1 MLKYCEKYD
10 NILHAVLRITKYRRL
25 VLEMLFK
32 IEKFLEITDLI
43 SMHRKQ
49 LMITFNKEDL
59 NGRKFISEN

>member
-10 NILHAVLRITKYRRL
+10 NILHAVLRITKYRKL